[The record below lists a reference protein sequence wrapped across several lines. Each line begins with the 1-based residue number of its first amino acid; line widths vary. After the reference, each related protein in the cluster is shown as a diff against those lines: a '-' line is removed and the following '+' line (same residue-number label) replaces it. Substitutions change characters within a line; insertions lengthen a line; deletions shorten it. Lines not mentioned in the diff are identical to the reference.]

1 MPSTREVME
10 TTIALEKET
19 MRLYARFARA
29 FAGDARLHEFW
40 FAMARDEA
48 QHVGALELV
57 STVLGFE
64 GTLDQPSPVSFE
76 SSTVQRLRGLLQ
88 TYGSDQAAQ
97 LPIDRALG
105 IAVDIEETEL
115 EDLVGDL
122 LKVALQGGGEYERY
136 LRLLVHDMG
145 DLSYMVE
152 QYTRDPE
159 LLRRCDQMVDRHAE
173 ALRHSAGR

>member
-10 TTIALEKET
+10 TTIALERAT

-29 FAGDARLHEFW
+29 FAADARLHEFW

-64 GTLDQPSPVSFE
+64 GMLDQASPVSLE
-76 SSTVQRLRGLLQ
+76 SSTVQRLKGLLQ
-88 TYGSDQAAQ
+88 TYGSEQAAQ

-105 IAVDIEETEL
+105 LAVEIEETEL

-122 LKVALQGGGEYERY
+122 LKALQGSDEYQRY

-159 LLRRCDQMVDRHAE
+159 LLRRCDAMVDRHAE
-173 ALRHSAGR
+173 SLRHLAGR